1 LLFDEV
7 CLFNISAIFVYGY
20 GEKLLLQIVNR
31 IVFLSNNN
39 GDLEQIYS
47 DIFGLNSLEV
57 LILVVESYNMVS

>member
-39 GDLEQIYS
+39 GDLDQIYS

>member
-1 LLFDEV
+1 M

-39 GDLEQIYS
+39 GDLDQIYS
-47 DIFGLNSLEV
+47 DFFGLNSLEV